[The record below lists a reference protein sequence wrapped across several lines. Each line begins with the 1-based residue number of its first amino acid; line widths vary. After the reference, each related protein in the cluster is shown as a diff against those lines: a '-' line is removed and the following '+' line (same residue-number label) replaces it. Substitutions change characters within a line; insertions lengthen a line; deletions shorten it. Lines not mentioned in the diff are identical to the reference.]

1 MVKILI
7 LFDSG
12 SIYSYINSDNEK
24 HNIALPIMRE
34 ALRGQYGKLMVS
46 NYVLDE
52 ALTLARARTRRCDCG
67 RAILVFVRTKE
78 EDKAAFYEIIVDRTM
93 IEVAEGY
100 YEKFCEKGLSF
111 TDCIQLAIIEKHEIQ
126 YFATFDRS
134 FIGLAEILPTA

>member
-12 SIYSYINSDNEK
+12 FIYSYINSDDEK
-24 HNIALPIMRE
+24 HDIALPIMRE

-52 ALTLARARTRRCDCG
+52 ALRARTRRCDCG
-67 RAILVFVRTKE
+67 RAILVFIRTKE
-78 EDKAAFYEIIVDRTM
+78 EDKAVFYEIIVDRTM

-100 YEKFCEKGLSF
+100 YEKFCEK
-111 TDCIQLAIIEKHEIQ
+111 
-126 YFATFDRS
+126 
-134 FIGLAEILPTA
+134 